1 MNRIIAILMAALCAV
16 SSVSCSRTSGGV
28 RGVKHVIL
36 IGLDGMAADTYAKAD
51 MPTLR
56 SMMEQGAW
64 TLHSRSILPSS
75 SACNWASMFMGA
87 GPEMHGYNTWGSSK
101 PDFPSIEIG
110 PYGIFPAI
118 TGVLRAHDPEMH
130 MCALYEWPTI
140 GSLIEGEAVD
150 VSRNVPFDDTHGGAI
165 TSEFIKCLDSLRPA
179 FSMVIYDSPDHD
191 GHGSGWGSPQYMSAL
206 HTLDGYIGRI
216 VEATKQMGIYDDT
229 VFIVTA
235 DHGGTGTGHGGTSMS
250 EMETPLVLFGKGVK
264 RGHEITS
271 AVMRYDTAPT
281 IAYIFGAACPD
292 VWRGKAIREAFE

>member
-1 MNRIIAILMAALCAV
+1 MKRILVLLAAAALALPMM
-16 SSVSCSRTSGGV
+16 SCDRPNGGV

-36 IGLDGMAADTYAKAD
+36 IGLDGMAANTFAAAD

-75 SACNWASMFMGA
+75 SACNWASMFMGV

-110 PYGIFPAI
+110 PYGIFPTIA
-118 TGVLRAHDPEMH
+118 GVLRAHDPEIRMSA
-130 MCALYEWPTI
+130 MYEWATI
-140 GSLIEGEAVD
+140 GSLIEGEALD
-150 VSRNVPFDDTHGGAI
+150 VSRNIPYDESHGEAI
-165 TSEFIKCLDSLRPA
+165 TTEFINCLDSLRPA

-191 GHGSGWGSPQYMSAL
+191 GHGSGWGTPQYLTAL
-206 HTLDGYIGRI
+206 HLLDGYIASI
-216 VEATKQMGIYDDT
+216 VEATKRMGIYDDT

-235 DHGGTGTGHGGTSMS
+235 DHGGTGTGHGGTSMD

-292 VWRGKAIREAFE
+292 VWRGKPVREAFE

>member
-1 MNRIIAILMAALCAV
+1 MKRILVLLAAAALALPM
-16 SSVSCSRTSGGV
+16 VSCNRPNGGV

-36 IGLDGMAADTYAKAD
+36 IGLDGMAANTFAAAD

-75 SACNWASMFMGA
+75 SACNWASMFMGV

-110 PYGIFPAI
+110 PYGIFPTIA
-118 TGVLRAHDPEMH
+118 GVLRAHDPEIRMSA
-130 MCALYEWPTI
+130 MYEWATI
-140 GSLIEGEAVD
+140 GSLIEGEALD
-150 VSRNVPFDDTHGGAI
+150 VSRNIPYDESHGETI
-165 TSEFIKCLDSLRPA
+165 TTEFINCLDSLRPA

-191 GHGSGWGSPQYMSAL
+191 GHGSGWGTPQYLTAL
-206 HTLDGYIGRI
+206 HLLDGYIASI
-216 VEATKQMGIYDDT
+216 VEATKRMGIYDDT

-235 DHGGTGTGHGGTSMS
+235 DHGGTGTGHGGTSMD

-292 VWRGKAIREAFE
+292 VWRGKPVREAFE

>member
-1 MNRIIAILMAALCAV
+1 MKRILVLLAAAALALPM
-16 SSVSCSRTSGGV
+16 VSCDRPNGGV

-36 IGLDGMAADTYAKAD
+36 IGLDGMAANTFAAAD

-75 SACNWASMFMGA
+75 SACNWASMFMGV

-110 PYGIFPAI
+110 PYGIFPTIA
-118 TGVLRAHDPEMH
+118 GVLRAHDPEIRMSA
-130 MCALYEWPTI
+130 MYEWATI
-140 GSLIEGEAVD
+140 GSLIEGEALD
-150 VSRNVPFDDTHGGAI
+150 VSRNIPYDESHSEAI
-165 TSEFIKCLDSLRPA
+165 TTEFINCLDSLRPA

-191 GHGSGWGSPQYMSAL
+191 GHGSGWGSPQYLTAL
-206 HTLDGYIGRI
+206 HLLDGYIASI
-216 VEATKQMGIYDDT
+216 VEATKRMGIYDDT

-235 DHGGTGTGHGGTSMS
+235 DHGGTGTGHGGTSMD

-292 VWRGKAIREAFE
+292 VWRGKPVREAFE

>member
-1 MNRIIAILMAALCAV
+1 MKRILVLLAAAALALPM
-16 SSVSCSRTSGGV
+16 VSCDRPNGGV

-36 IGLDGMAADTYAKAD
+36 IGLDGMAANTFAAAD

-75 SACNWASMFMGA
+75 SACNWASMFMGV

-110 PYGIFPAI
+110 PYGIFPTIA
-118 TGVLRAHDPEMH
+118 GVLRAHDPEIRMSA
-130 MCALYEWPTI
+130 MYEWATI
-140 GSLIEGEAVD
+140 GSLIEGEALD
-150 VSRNVPFDDTHGGAI
+150 VSRNIPYDESHGEAI
-165 TSEFIKCLDSLRPA
+165 TTEFINCLDSLRPA

-191 GHGSGWGSPQYMSAL
+191 GHGSGWGTPQYLTAL
-206 HTLDGYIGRI
+206 HLLDGYIASI
-216 VEATKQMGIYDDT
+216 VEATKRMGIYDDT

-235 DHGGTGTGHGGTSMS
+235 DHGGTGTGHGGTSMD

-292 VWRGKAIREAFE
+292 VWRGKPVREAFE